1 MKRGDLVTVAGGGP
15 YAGKPRPAVI
25 VQSDNF
31 PETESITISLLT
43 GEEADLPLLRL
54 RLEPDLTNN
63 LSRVSW
69 IMTDKIITV
78 RRRHVGRRFG
88 RLRDE
93 DISRLDRALAV
104 FLGLAG

>member
-54 RLEPDLTNN
+54 RLEPDSVNN

-69 IMTDKIITV
+69 IMIDKIIAV
-78 RRRHVGRRFG
+78 RRRHLGRKSG
-88 RLRDE
+88 RLRGG
-93 DISRLDRALAV
+93 DIVRLDRALMV

>member
-15 YAGKPRPAVI
+15 YARKLRPAVI
-25 VQSDNF
+25 VQSDEF
-31 PETESITISLLT
+31 QEIGSVAVCLLT
-43 GEEADLPLLRL
+43 GEQMEMPLLRL

-93 DISRLDRALAV
+93 DISRLDRALTV
-104 FLGLAG
+104 FVGLAG

>member
-31 PETESITISLLT
+31 PETESVTMSLLT
-43 GEEADLPLLRL
+43 GEEADFPLLRL
-54 RLEPDLTNN
+54 RLEPDSANN
-63 LSRVSW
+63 LAHVSW
-69 IMTDKIITV
+69 IMADKIVTV
-78 RRRHVGRRFG
+78 RRRHVGRKFG
-88 RLRDE
+88 RLRDK
-93 DISRLDRALAV
+93 DIMRLDRAMTV

>member
-31 PETESITISLLT
+31 PETESVTLSLLT
-43 GEEADLPLLRL
+43 GEQADLPLLRL
-54 RLEPDLTNN
+54 RLEPDSTNN
-63 LSRVSW
+63 LAHVSW
-69 IMTDKIITV
+69 IMADKIITV
-78 RRRHVGRRFG
+78 RRRHVGHKFG

-93 DISRLDRALAV
+93 DILRLDRALMV